1 MVTEDHCVRLP
12 LQSSQNEDSGMSR
25 YIGFVFLLLVVACG
39 GKTGNYK
46 TDYAGPIQLT
56 LVNQTPRPIEQILI
70 YPRGAASRGTS
81 WARIEPGAST
91 TVNLKEGMFE
101 LVAQSAKRR
110 IDNHWAEIPESSTLL
125 ELREDLASTPRKLV
139 FYDEGTAPAGGDPD
153 GTLSVTFMIGK
164 PEPAKEEPAQEGEP
178 ATDAAAPAPTPA
190 P

>member
-1 MVTEDHCVRLP
+1 
-12 LQSSQNEDSGMSR
+12 MSR
-25 YIGFVFLLLVVACG
+25 YLGFVFLLLVVACG

-56 LVNQTPRPIEQILI
+56 LVNQTPRAIEQILI
-70 YPRGAASRGTS
+70 FPRGAANRGTS

-139 FYDEGTAPAGGDPD
+139 FYDEGTGPAGGDPD

-164 PEPAKEEPAQEGEP
+164 PDPAKEEPADGTTEGAPQAGEP
-178 ATDAAAPAPTPA
+178 PSEAAPPTP
-190 P
+190 